1 MKTLKKILWLAAV
14 LLCIVSCSKEEVTEK
29 VIEVPE
35 GKVLV
40 ETEIVVDGVI
50 QSKTR
55 ASSEAG
61 YTTGDGL
68 YDKTDRVTVA
78 AVANDGYELTSFYDK
93 KDPSA
98 NLGSSYTFDVLEPRT
113 FKAEFARKYTI
124 TVSASPTAGGTV
136 SGGGTYRSG
145 KPCTLTATPNA
156 GYTFDGW
163 YEGSTKLSSNTSYS
177 FTVSSNRTI
186 IGKFAVAKTAV
197 SLTIT
202 TEREGESNNT
212 YQEWDSY
219 ILFDSSLGS
228 RMKFK
233 IYGDTSSSE
242 YYSGPIVYYPVTV
255 NANTRIWYEYYY
267 FSVIMEIVRNIV
279 VHQLVHSI
287 Y

>member
-1 MKTLKKILWLAAV
+1 M
-14 LLCIVSCSKEEVTEK
+14 
-29 VIEVPE
+29 
-35 GKVLV
+35 
-40 ETEIVVDGVI
+40 
-50 QSKTR
+50 
-55 ASSEAG
+55 
-61 YTTGDGL
+61 
-68 YDKTDRVTVA
+68 
-78 AVANDGYELTSFYDK
+78 
-93 KDPSA
+93 
-98 NLGSSYTFDVLEPRT
+98 
-113 FKAEFARKYTI
+113 
-124 TVSASPTAGGTV
+124 
-136 SGGGTYRSG
+136 
-145 KPCTLTATPNA
+145 
-156 GYTFDGW
+156 
-163 YEGSTKLSSNTSYS
+163 
-177 FTVSSNRTI
+177 
-186 IGKFAVAKTAV
+186 
-197 SLTIT
+197 TIT